1 MARPPFPD
9 GSGDG
14 AEALPD
20 PLRSLL
26 PRLVA
31 ALPGPLLVLDRQE
44 RIALASPAAEEMF
57 GSAPDGMVGVHVGQ
71 LFPDG
76 CDGGPAR
83 AWGACGRTLCLD
95 VARRRL
101 THGGEELTLLWLEN
115 ATERRRS
122 EESLRNDVAHLERTT
137 RAKSDFVATV
147 SHEIRT
153 PMNAVLGMTD
163 ILLESGLDDG
173 QRELAERVRRA
184 GLNLLQ
190 TLNDVLDLTKVEAG
204 QLELSPSCF
213 RLRPWLDEVTELF
226 QTQAAEKGIA
236 LESAIGR
243 GVPETVHGDA
253 PRLRQVLVNLIGNA
267 MKFTH
272 AGRVEV
278 RIELCETPGR
288 ITFAVRDT
296 GIGIEPAD
304 LDQLFEPWRQ
314 ARASAHLGSGL
325 GLAIAR
331 QLVQQMGGSIAAES
345 VRGEGSEFRFVVP
358 LEIRPAPHREP
369 APFPLDP
376 RDSRSHRLA

>member
-14 AEALPD
+14 AEAPPN

-57 GSAPDGMVGVHVGQ
+57 GSAPGGMVGVHAGQ

-76 CDGGPAR
+76 CGGGPTR
-83 AWGACGRTLCLD
+83 AWGACGRTLRLE

-101 THGGEELTLLWLEN
+101 RHGGEELALLWLEN
-115 ATERRRS
+115 ATERRRF

-163 ILLESGLDDG
+163 ILLESDLDDA

-204 QLELSPSCF
+204 QLELSPSSF
-213 RLRPWLDEVTELF
+213 RLRPWLDEVIELF
-226 QTQAAEKGIA
+226 QTQAVDKGIA

-243 GVPETVHGDA
+243 DVPETVHGDA
-253 PRLRQVLVNLIGNA
+253 PRLRQVLVNLVGNA
-267 MKFTH
+267 LKFTR
-272 AGRVEV
+272 AGRVEIH
-278 RIELCETPGR
+278 IELGEPPGR
-288 ITFAVRDT
+288 IAFTVRDT

-325 GLAIAR
+325 GLAIVR
-331 QLVQQMGGSIAAES
+331 QLVEQMGGAIAAES
-345 VRGEGSEFRFVVP
+345 IPGEGSAFRFVVP
-358 LEIRPAPHREP
+358 LEVRPAPHREP
-369 APFPLDP
+369 SPVPRDP
-376 RDSRSHRLA
+376 PDSRSQRLA